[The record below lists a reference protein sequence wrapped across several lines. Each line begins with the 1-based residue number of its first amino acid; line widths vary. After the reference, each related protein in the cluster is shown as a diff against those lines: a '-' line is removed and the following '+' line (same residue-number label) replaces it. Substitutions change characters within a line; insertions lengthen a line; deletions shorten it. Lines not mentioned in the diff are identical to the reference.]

1 MRFTSWGASFM
12 GTGESPPVG
21 QVDPTKAW
29 QIIGTNSS
37 ARLIDVRT
45 RAEWAFVG
53 VPDITELAQEPLFVE
68 WSRYPDMSLN
78 HAFAEEVEAATGS
91 DSSGPLLFI
100 CRSGARSLN
109 AATKVADHFARKG
122 VSVTCL
128 NVAEGFEGDL
138 DASGHRGDQNGWK
151 ARGLAWRQS

>member
-1 MRFTSWGASFM
+1 M
-12 GTGESPPVG
+12 GTGGGTPVG
-21 QVDPTKAW
+21 HVDPAEAW
-29 QIIGTNSS
+29 RILQAEES

-53 VPDITELAQEPLFVE
+53 VPDIGELAHQPLFIE
-68 WSRYPDMSLN
+68 WSRYPDMSQN
-78 HAFAEEVEAATGS
+78 QAFVAEVEEALGTEV
-91 DSSGPLLFI
+91 SGPLLFI

-109 AATKVADHFARKG
+109 AAMAVAEHYARKG
-122 VSVTCL
+122 ETVTCI

-138 DASGHRGDQNGWK
+138 DASGHRGDHNGWK